1 MILETLADNSA
12 ITKDPE
18 ILTEYVRMALSATI
32 TESFKNDND
41 EVFVSTLDPSLEDHI
56 SNLMK
61 EGGLSQQNLGFAP
74 NQVEKLFKSIS
85 DNVGDMVG
93 NGAKPTLLVSPQI
106 RKQLKKFVEPVMPE
120 LSVLSYSELNP
131 DTNLRSV
138 GSVQF
143 PN

>member
-1 MILETLADNSA
+1 
-12 ITKDPE
+12 
-18 ILTEYVRMALSATI
+18 
-32 TESFKNDND
+32 
-41 EVFVSTLDPSLEDHI
+41 
-56 SNLMK
+56 
-61 EGGLSQQNLGFAP
+61 
-74 NQVEKLFKSIS
+74 
-85 DNVGDMVG
+85 MVG